1 MLDAT
6 RHGEKVFVFS
16 PKPFGDLHNYLKQRR
31 KLKEGVAARLFQQ
44 IVLLV
49 RDAHRKNVVLRD
61 LKLKKFVFEDQ
72 ENNHCDVWGRKSTG
86 QFRTHS
92 KLPASPCSKVVRG
105 RSVWSNHPE
114 LTRNCPALQ
123 QTGWRRFGVVRLMY
137 ARRSTPLCTGAYGG
151 RWASDGV
158 RATRQTLYTTYTPTS
173 LAWEGSAWCTYIMHS
188 AIGWGQRPRRE
199 PA

>member
-1 MLDAT
+1 MVSLASYYLHSSPEHSRHTRKHVGTPFPAGSQLLSLGQYLVDMTASESDLHPAFHLSSEQLVQCKVYPLQTFQLRAPLVYRGIEGVHRVLDAT

-72 ENNHCDVWGRKSTG
+72 EK
-86 QFRTHS
+86 
-92 KLPASPCSKVVRG
+92 
-105 RSVWSNHPE
+105 
-114 LTRNCPALQ
+114 
-123 QTGWRRFGVVRLMY
+123 
-137 ARRSTPLCTGAYGG
+137 
-151 RWASDGV
+151 
-158 RATRQTLYTTYTPTS
+158 
-173 LAWEGSAWCTYIMHS
+173 
-188 AIGWGQRPRRE
+188 
-199 PA
+199 